1 MAKFCT
7 KCGKPLVEGTTCN
20 CGNSEQPVVETLTF
34 EQPSMKD
41 FQQANNMNQVMMNQ
55 TPGVAQ
61 PSKAKNLFNETLS
74 IVKGFLTK
82 PVTTIQENSNDN
94 RFNHALVLIGAFA
107 ASVMAFILVVLGDL
121 YKTISDAMSFGGM
134 VEAEIEVPYIK
145 VGLITIISVAGCLA
159 LMALLA
165 WLIMNKLMKVNT
177 TYKKVLEIYA
187 IASIITTLAALI
199 GAVCLFIDY
208 RLGFGVLA
216 LGFALNT
223 HYVSVSIKNA
233 GQADENKLG
242 YVVVIAQ
249 YVAIFVVGLL
259 LYKIFGEDTA
269 TALSSMSSFGL

>member
-82 PVTTIQENSNDN
+82 PITTIQENSNDN

-107 ASVMAFILVVLGDL
+107 ASVMAFVLVVLGDL

-145 VGLITIISVAGCLA
+145 VGLITIISVAGCLV

-223 HYVSVSIKNA
+223 HYVSVSIKHA

>member
-41 FQQANNMNQVMMNQ
+41 FQQTNNMNQVMMNQ

-107 ASVMAFILVVLGDL
+107 ASVMAFVLVVLGDL

>member
-107 ASVMAFILVVLGDL
+107 ASVMAFVLVVLGDL

-233 GQADENKLG
+233 GQTDENKLG